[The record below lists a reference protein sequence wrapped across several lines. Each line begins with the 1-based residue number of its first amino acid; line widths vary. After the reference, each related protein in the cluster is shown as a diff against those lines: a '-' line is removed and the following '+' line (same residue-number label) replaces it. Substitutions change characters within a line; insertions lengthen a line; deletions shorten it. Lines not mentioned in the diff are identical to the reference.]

1 MNVLNKLTIKH
12 LTMNKK
18 RTIVTIIGVI
28 LSTALMIGIGLL
40 VSSIRDYMV
49 KEVISSTGNYHA
61 SIKELTV
68 DNIQD
73 VKEYDSV
80 KKVSYEKG
88 IGFAY
93 LKETKHG
100 AKRYLY
106 INSVDKNFYD
116 LLNLTEGR
124 FPENDN
130 EIVISDHINNN
141 DEVNYQVGDILSLD
155 IGNRLIH
162 DEEILDNISLN
173 TTYELTDDEISEKR
187 VDETLN
193 IKYKKDYE
201 IVGIVERSFTESYDA
216 AGYTVFTALDNLD
229 DGEYKAYI
237 EYERLKD
244 VREKTEVIAKSL
256 GLNYSY
262 TDGTNLNLVR
272 YNESLLSL
280 AGESKY
286 DNFNTSVAAIIV
298 ITLSL
303 ISIACIM
310 VIYNSFAISVM
321 ERKKQFGLF
330 ASIGATRR
338 QLKKTVFFEAF
349 IVGVIG
355 IILGLLSALLGIGV
369 VLKIVNHLLSDMF
382 ILELDLVI
390 YPLFIVIPIIFM
402 IMVLIISAYL
412 PAKRASRISPI
423 EAIRLNDDIKIKSK
437 KLKTPKIVTK
447 IFGVEGEI
455 ALKSIKRNKKKYRI
469 TIISLFI
476 SIVLFISF
484 SSYINYIIGG
494 SRIATDIIDF
504 DMYVTGQTNSVDN
517 IEMYSK
523 IKNTVGIKNPLMYY
537 TGFGKT
543 ETDLSKY
550 YTNNYKQ
557 DLKEYYESYE
567 NNLLEEERL
576 NNLLIIN
583 YDSDN
588 YTKLKKE
595 LGIKEDKSILI
606 NNYNLSYYMNNNK
619 KSKTGVKF
627 KNISELE
634 FDAILQY
641 YKDEQTVNEKLYH
654 FNDLVELKDP
664 PSGIQELIYPDY
676 SAILIVP
683 DHVFETINNKLI
695 TILEEEG
702 FTAGTNFTITFNYDK
717 KEEVS
722 KIIEEYS
729 KKSANYFHYG
739 DIKEEQQMEKN
750 ILIVVNILVY
760 GFITLVT
767 LIGVTSVFNTI
778 NTSMLLRKK
787 EFAIL
792 RSVGLSPKGFNRI
805 LQFET
810 LIFGFKSLLYALPV
824 SFGII
829 YLIHISMGELVGFG
843 SIMIPWKAVII
854 AVVGVFVIVAITMIY
869 ATKKIKQENILEA
882 IREENI

>member
-40 VSSIRDYMV
+40 ASSIRDYMV
-49 KEVISSTGNYHA
+49 KEVIVNNGNYHA
-61 SIKELTV
+61 SIKELTA
-68 DNIQD
+68 DNIEN
-73 VKEYDSV
+73 VKSYDSV

-93 LKETKHG
+93 LKETKNE
-100 AKRYLY
+100 AKPYLY

-116 LLNLTEGR
+116 LLKLTEGR

-130 EIVISDHINNN
+130 EIVISDHIIDNA
-141 DEVNYQVGDILSLD
+141 EVNYQVGDILSLD

-201 IVGIVERSFTESYDA
+201 VVGIVERSFTESYDA
-216 AGYTVFTALDNLD
+216 AGYTVFTILDNLD

-237 EYERLKD
+237 EYEKLKD

-256 GLNYSY
+256 GIEE
-262 TDGTNLNLVR
+262 TNQNLVR
-272 YNESLLSL
+272 YNENLLSL

-355 IILGLLSALLGIGV
+355 IILGLLSALFGIGV
-369 VLKIVNHLLSDMF
+369 VLKIANHLLIDMF
-382 ILELDLVI
+382 VLELDLVI
-390 YPLFIVIPIIFM
+390 YPLFIVIPILFM
-402 IMVLIISAYL
+402 IMVLTISAHL

-423 EAIRLNDDIKIKSK
+423 EAIRLNDDIKIKRK
-437 KLKTPKIVTK
+437 KLKTPKLITK

-494 SRIATDIIDF
+494 SRISMDVIDF
-504 DMYVTGQTNSVDN
+504 DMHITGNADLTDSENLYKDLKNISGITNTIMYNTTNSIID
-517 IEMYSK
+517 K
-523 IKNTVGIKNPLMYY
+523 K
-537 TGFGKT
+537 
-543 ETDLSKY
+543 LSPF
-550 YTNNYKQ
+550 YTNQYKKA
-557 DLKEYYESYE
+557 LNEYNDAYEII
-567 NNLLEEERL
+567 EEERENVLLMKLDQENYKSIKKQL
-576 NNLLIIN
+576 NL
-583 YDSDN
+583 
-588 YTKLKKE
+588 
-595 LGIKEDKSILI
+595 KEDKVILV
-606 NNYNLSYYMNNNK
+606 NNYNFSYYLNDNK
-619 KSKTGVKF
+619 KSKTGIKF
-627 KNISELE
+627 KNVSNIKFNSVLE
-634 FDAILQY
+634 VHH
-641 YKDEQTVNEKLYH
+641 EEKIIKKEI
-654 FNDLVELKDP
+654 FKFSDLIELKEIP
-664 PSGIQELIYPDY
+664 LFIEEFTSPMY
-676 SAILIVP
+676 SAVLIVP
-683 DHVFETINNKLI
+683 ESIFNDINHKMSKIISSMSDKFSHYND
-695 TILEEEG
+695 
-702 FTAGTNFTITFNYDK
+702 FTITFNYIE
-717 KEEVS
+717 KEEAIKVID
-722 KIIEEYS
+722 KYKEFDKNLY
-729 KKSANYFHYG
+729 YFNV
-739 DIKEEQQMEKN
+739 KEEQQMLKN

-792 RSVGLSPKGFNRI
+792 RSIGLSPKGFNRI

-829 YLIHISMGELVGFG
+829 YLIHISMDELVGFG
-843 SIMIPWKAVII
+843 SIMIPWKAVITAI
-854 AVVGVFVIVAITMIY
+854 VGVFVIVAITMIY
-869 ATKKIKQENILEA
+869 ATKKIKKENILEA